1 MKHRKLQ
8 KRVGGVPMRL
18 ASKKAAK
25 QICKDFLTCLQKKF
39 LAKGAICTALSFA
52 AHELFSLARCLRRR
66 ANEKEDNEQPRK
78 FQGGLM
84 KTG

>member
-1 MKHRKLQ
+1 ML
-8 KRVGGVPMRL
+8 L
-18 ASKKAAK
+18 ASKNAAK
-25 QICKDFLTCLQKKF
+25 QICKDFLTCLQKSF
-39 LAKGAICTALSFA
+39 LQKGVTCTALSFV

>member
-1 MKHRKLQ
+1 
-8 KRVGGVPMRL
+8 MRL

-25 QICKDFLTCLQKKF
+25 QICKDFDLLTKKSF
-39 LAKGAICTALSFA
+39 AKGATCTALSFVA
-52 AHELFSLARCLRRR
+52 RELFSLARCFRRR
-66 ANEKEDNEQPRK
+66 ANEKGDNEQPRK